1 MRTVIV
7 GGGWSGLA
15 AAVELSRHGHPVT
28 LVDAADQLGG
38 RARRVEH
45 ARYSGDNG
53 QHLLIGAYREIL
65 TLLAR
70 IGIPESEVF
79 ERRRLELRVRSLSTP
94 GLTLRL
100 PRLPA
105 PLQLVMA
112 LLRADGVSGADKR
125 RALRICLAALRPY
138 PEVNDRPLGET
149 LERLGQSERLIGLLW
164 EPLCLATLNTP
175 LAEASTA
182 MFLHVL
188 RESFSRRRADSDLLI
203 ARTDLGALF
212 PDPARAFIE
221 RHGGEILLGRRVTTL
236 KIVDDR
242 ISALTL
248 NDGSEISARDVIVA
262 LPAPAMARLLAPHE
276 ALTPIATRLEQIRHE
291 PITTVFLHYPS
302 HVRLDFPLYGLHDTL
317 GHWVFDRG
325 ADGQHGL
332 MSVVISGGG
341 RHMEMDN
348 ETLARGV
355 AAELAQLFRDWP
367 SALEHWVIRE
377 KRATFV
383 CAPGINALRPD
394 HSTPVTGCW
403 LAGDATAT
411 GLPATLEGAVR
422 SGLAGA
428 RQILAECSGLGPAGH

>member
-1 MRTVIV
+1 VRTVIV

-45 ARYSGDNG
+45 ARYRGDNG
-53 QHLLIGAYREIL
+53 QHLMIGAYREIL

-70 IGIPESEVF
+70 IGIPETQVF
-79 ERRRLELRVRSLSTP
+79 ERRRLQLRIRSLSTP

-105 PLQLVMA
+105 PLHLVTA
-112 LLRADGVSGADKR
+112 LIRAKGLSGTDKR
-125 RALRICLAALRPY
+125 RALRLCLAVLRPF
-138 PEVNDRPLGET
+138 PRNHDRPLAET
-149 LERLGQSERLIGLLW
+149 LQRAGQSERLIGLLW

-175 LAEASTA
+175 IAEASTA

-188 RESFSRRRADSDLLI
+188 RESFSRRRSDSDLLI
-203 ARTDLGALF
+203 ARTDLSALF
-212 PDPARAFIE
+212 PDPARKFIE
-221 RHGGEILLGRRVTTL
+221 RNGGEIRFGRRVTAL
-236 KIVDDR
+236 QILGDR
-242 ISALTL
+242 ISGLTL
-248 NDGSEISARDVIVA
+248 NDGSEVSTRNVILA
-262 LPAPAMARLLAPHE
+262 LPAPAMARLLAPHA
-276 ALTPIATRLEQIRHE
+276 ALAPIATRLEQIRHE
-291 PITTVFLHYPS
+291 PITTVFLRYPP

-348 ETLARGV
+348 ETLARSV
-355 AAELAQLFRDWP
+355 AAELAQLFPDWP
-367 SALEHWVIRE
+367 STLEHWVIRE

-383 CAPGINALRPD
+383 CAPGINPLRPG
-394 HSTPVTGCW
+394 HITPVSGCW
-403 LAGDATAT
+403 LAGDIAAT

-422 SGLAGA
+422 GGLNGA
-428 RQILAECSGLGPAGH
+428 RGILN

>member
-1 MRTVIV
+1 VRTVVV

-28 LVDAADQLGG
+28 LVDAAEQLGG

-53 QHLLIGAYREIL
+53 QHLMIGAYREIL

-70 IGIPESEVF
+70 IGIPETQAF
-79 ERRRLELRVRSLSTP
+79 ERRRLELRIRSPITP

-100 PRLPA
+100 PGLPA
-105 PLQLVMA
+105 PLHLVTA
-112 LLRADGVSGADKR
+112 LIRAKGLSGDDKR
-125 RALRICLAALRPY
+125 RALRICLLALRPS
-138 PEVNDRPLGET
+138 PEGNDRPLRET
-149 LERLGQSERLIGLLW
+149 LRQAGQTDRLIGLLW

-175 LAEASTA
+175 LAEASTT

-188 RESFSRRRADSDLLI
+188 RESFSRRRSDSDLLI

-212 PDPARAFIE
+212 PDPAREFIE
-221 RHGGEILLGRRVTTL
+221 MHGGEILLGRRVTAL
-236 KIVDDR
+236 NIVDER
-242 ISALTL
+242 ISGLTL
-248 NDGSEISARDVIVA
+248 YDGCEVSTRNVIIA

-276 ALTPIATRLEQIRHE
+276 ALAPIARRLEQIRHE
-291 PITTVFLHYPS
+291 PITTVFLRYPP
-302 HVRLDFPLYGLHDTL
+302 HVRLDFPIYGLHDTL

-325 ADGQHGL
+325 TDGQHGL

-355 AAELAQLFRDWP
+355 AAELAQLFPDWP
-367 SALEHWVIRE
+367 SDLEHWVIRE

-383 CAPGINALRPD
+383 CAPGVNALRPGAA
-394 HSTPVTGCW
+394 TPVTGCW

-422 SGLAGA
+422 SGLNSA
-428 RQILAECSGLGPAGH
+428 RSILISR